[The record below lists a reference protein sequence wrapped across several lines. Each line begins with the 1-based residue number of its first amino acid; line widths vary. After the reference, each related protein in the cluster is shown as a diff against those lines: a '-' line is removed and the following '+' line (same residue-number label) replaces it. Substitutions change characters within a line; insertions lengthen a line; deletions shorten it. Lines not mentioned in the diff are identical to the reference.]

1 MEHNAPLVSIVCDT
15 YNHAPYIRDALD
27 GFLLQKTNFPFEI
40 IVHDDAST
48 DGTADVCRDYAARYP
63 EKIRLIAQTVN
74 RYRTDKKI
82 QTHILFPQI
91 ASKYTAIC
99 DGDDLWTDPNKLRF
113 QVAYLEAHP
122 DCTLCICGA
131 DKIDVNGRV
140 IGAAA
145 PYATDRVVDIND
157 MIRAGGEFCSSNT
170 IVAPT
175 ALLNSQPAFCELTE
189 VEDIP
194 VHMWCAV
201 NGYAYY
207 FAKHMAAY
215 RYAVPG
221 SWSARQKRADHRTQI
236 AHCEGVIGL
245 LRGFD
250 AYTNGKYADSYD
262 HAVRY
267 LEFKI
272 LCLRH
277 DLKAAKKPPYRQFY
291 DRLGWKRKLRLRLEK
306 AAPNLAEKALAL
318 YARARGGKAR

>member
-1 MEHNAPLVSIVCDT
+1 MNGQTPLVTVILPTHD
-15 YNHAPYIRDALD
+15 HAPFIARAIESILE
-27 GFLLQKTNFPFEI
+27 QKTDFPFEI
-40 IVHDDAST
+40 LLHDDAST
-48 DGTADVCRDYAARYP
+48 DGTADICREYAARYP

-74 RYRTDKKI
+74 QYKTDKKI

-99 DGDDLWTDPNKLRF
+99 DGDDLWTDPNKLRL

-145 PYATDRVVDIND
+145 PYETDRIVDIND

-175 ALLNSQPAFCELTE
+175 ALLNTQPDFCELTE

-207 FAKHMAAY
+207 FARHMAAY

-221 SWSARQKRADHRTQI
+221 SWSARQKRAERGTQI

-250 AYTNGKYADSYD
+250 AYTNGKYADSYG
-262 HAVRY
+262 HAIRY

-277 DLKAAKKPPYRQFY
+277 DLKAAKEPPYRQFY
-291 DRLGWKRKLRLRLEK
+291 NRLGWKRKLRLRLEK

-318 YARARGGKAR
+318 YARARGGQAR